1 VFIHQNPAWQRKE
14 PLETGW
20 LEENG
25 KRLDMP
31 LPLKLNPLAG
41 LGSDQ
46 HRWSSDL
53 QTRSLNVADTIWIAK
68 GELHAGNASRWNRP
82 NRGRVGCRNLEVSI
96 PSHKRLQLWCGFRQA
111 KHLRSL
117 ARLEALLD
125 GMSDFYNS
133 AQSSLVSMGSMSL
146 ESKKSSARE
155 HLFYSGLAFVYA
167 LTVFVGFSRTYF
179 LKGHFGT
186 PHLSWLF
193 HLHGV
198 VFTAWTLFFLFQ
210 TALVAAGRTNV
221 HRCLGWTGAIFAAII
236 VVFGTLLTV
245 HVVDSGYSSRFR
257 EMPALLIN
265 GMIDLVLFCL
275 FFGLALLL
283 RSRPAIHKRLMVSA
297 MLCVIIP
304 AIARL
309 PIPFG
314 MIGWTILALSLAGL
328 IYDALS
334 TRRIYLTNVI
344 CVLLINICTPL
355 RFIIAENRTWQKF
368 TEWLAH

>member
-1 VFIHQNPAWQRKE
+1 
-14 PLETGW
+14 
-20 LEENG
+20 
-25 KRLDMP
+25 
-31 LPLKLNPLAG
+31 
-41 LGSDQ
+41 
-46 HRWSSDL
+46 
-53 QTRSLNVADTIWIAK
+53 
-68 GELHAGNASRWNRP
+68 
-82 NRGRVGCRNLEVSI
+82 
-96 PSHKRLQLWCGFRQA
+96 
-111 KHLRSL
+111 
-117 ARLEALLD
+117 
-125 GMSDFYNS
+125 
-133 AQSSLVSMGSMSL
+133 
-146 ESKKSSARE
+146 
-155 HLFYSGLAFVYA
+155 
-167 LTVFVGFSRTYF
+167 
-179 LKGHFGT
+179 
-186 PHLSWLF
+186 
-193 HLHGV
+193 

-245 HVVDSGYSSRFR
+245 HVVDNGYSSRFR

-304 AIARL
+304 AIGRL

-355 RFIIAENRTWQKF
+355 RFIIAENQTWQKF